1 LRQVSTTQEAFK
13 IFVDQ
18 ELHILLSKGYLT
30 DLAEYCDIGENHNPQ
45 SSSLVRISP
54 QTSDKLV
61 NYEVISTKTRKRTG
75 PKGFGPS
82 TCGSLHSLASEGSE
96 DLALQ
101 QIFGDPDDATGPTSI
116 TSSFHTWLVSQGKTK
131 ATIKET
137 VNYAKRF
144 GHILDTGDA
153 SPMLTL
159 SVRNKQHA
167 MTALANLAKFQ
178 GRYDVFLQI
187 RQRYSLKWSKGDSI
201 QHFNRFFNDELTF
214 DTMLERIREMV
225 DKTHPR

>member
-1 LRQVSTTQEAFK
+1 
-13 IFVDQ
+13 
-18 ELHILLSKGYLT
+18 
-30 DLAEYCDIGENHNPQ
+30 
-45 SSSLVRISP
+45 
-54 QTSDKLV
+54 
-61 NYEVISTKTRKRTG
+61 
-75 PKGFGPS
+75 
-82 TCGSLHSLASEGSE
+82 
-96 DLALQ
+96 
-101 QIFGDPDDATGPTSI
+101 
-116 TSSFHTWLVSQGKTK
+116 
-131 ATIKET
+131 
-137 VNYAKRF
+137 
-144 GHILDTGDA
+144 
-153 SPMLTL
+153 MLTL